1 MTKIINGAQLI
12 YNYIIQLKN
21 SSIYKTKFGNIIS
34 QFSEEIEYFLSQFPF
49 LFSSFDSLNFSFGYE
64 EKFFI
69 FIVYSIPILLSLD
82 FL

>member
-34 QFSEEIEYFLSQFPF
+34 QFPEEIEYFLSQFPF
-49 LFSSFDSLNFSFGYE
+49 FFKLLNSKIKRK
-64 EKFFI
+64 KFMN
-69 FIVYSIPILLSLD
+69 ILKYVKYHLIMKKN
-82 FL
+82 